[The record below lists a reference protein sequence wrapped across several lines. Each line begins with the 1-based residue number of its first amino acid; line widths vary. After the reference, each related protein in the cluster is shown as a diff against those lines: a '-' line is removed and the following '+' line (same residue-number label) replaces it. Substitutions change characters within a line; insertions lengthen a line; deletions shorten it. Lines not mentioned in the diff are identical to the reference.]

1 MAFGQYSRTGNISDM
16 DENSTATNGSSSFSS
31 WNSLLNSKPRP
42 RALGRRKITAVSF
55 QEQCQCYLPITFLR
69 ISHNISFQMPQ
80 RMCKI
85 NVEEEDSTPIVI
97 QRRYEN
103 CLEIQ
108 RNEFQTLK
116 IDEFSDK
123 MLITKSQIVK
133 FWTIV

>member
-55 QEQCQCYLPITFLR
+55 QEQYQCLVR

-103 CLEIQ
+103 CLK
-108 RNEFQTLK
+108 NT
-116 IDEFSDK
+116 
-123 MLITKSQIVK
+123 T
-133 FWTIV
+133 